1 MCTQTQRDL
10 QTQITIEFHCCVRIM
25 VTIHKHAARNAL
37 SDKQDKLL
45 FSIESMLYAV
55 CLTHLPVDMLSAEGG
70 TPCHRPAR

>member
-1 MCTQTQRDL
+1 
-10 QTQITIEFHCCVRIM
+10 M

-45 FSIESMLYAV
+45 FSIESVLYAV
-55 CLTHLPVDMLSAEGG
+55 CLTHLPVDMPSAEGG